1 MFRGF
6 KVSRFQGLNISMIQC
21 LNVSMAPSLPSRRA
35 EQGYV
40 LLTLMLFVAL
50 LAIASLAWIQKVD
63 FEIKRDREEELIHR
77 GVQYSRALRHYVKK
91 FGHYPARIEDL
102 ESTNNVHYLRKRYK
116 DPITGKDFKLLRM
129 NDIQSSFNPAAASG
143 MPPGNPG
150 SPIQGGAPGALNMSN
165 NVAPGAPGPSSN
177 PGGPGPSS
185 NPGGP
190 QDQPQSGAGDNASD
204 SPDQTAQNGP
214 RPLNASQ
221 SPGGPGN
228 PTGPGNGQSFGGL
241 PIVGVASTSKEKSI
255 RQFNKK
261 DHYNQW
267 QFIYDPST
275 DRGGLLTTPNQPPL
289 QNAVQIQP
297 QNGQQNGTN
306 QNQPG
311 FSPGPGGMNPGGM
324 NPGMQPPQ
332 QQPQEPNQQ

>member
-1 MFRGF
+1 VKPPKR
-6 KVSRFQGLNISMIQC
+6 N
-21 LNVSMAPSLPSRRA
+21 RRD

-116 DPITGKDFKLLRM
+116 DPITGKDFKFLRM
-129 NDIQSSFNPAAASG
+129 NDIQSSFNPGAASG
-143 MPPGNPG
+143 LAPGNPG

-165 NVAPGAPGPSSN
+165 NVG

-190 QDQPQSGAGDNASD
+190 PTSSNPGGTQDQTQPGPADNSSD
-204 SPDQTAQNGP
+204 SSDQAAQNGSGP
-214 RPLNASQ
+214 ANSPQ

-228 PTGPGNGQSFGGL
+228 QPGLGNSNGQSFGGL
-241 PIVGVASTSKEKSI
+241 PIVGVASTSKNKSI
-255 RQFNKK
+255 REFNKK

-289 QNAVQIQP
+289 QNAVQVQ
-297 QNGQQNGTN
+297 QENGQQSNG

-311 FSPGPGGMNPGGM
+311 FSPGPGGMNPGT
-324 NPGMQPPQ
+324 QPVQPN
-332 QQPQEPNQQ
+332 PQEPNQQ

>member
-1 MFRGF
+1 M
-6 KVSRFQGLNISMIQC
+6 SRSR
-21 LNVSMAPSLPSRRA
+21 ASRRG
-35 EQGYV
+35 EQGYI

-116 DPITGKDFKLLRM
+116 DPITGKDFKFLRM
-129 NDIQSSFNPAAASG
+129 NDIQSSFNPGAASG
-143 MPPGNPG
+143 MAPGNPG

-165 NVAPGAPGPSSN
+165 NVGQAGPGPSSN

-190 QDQPQSGAGDNASD
+190 QDQNQPDAAESQDSDQSAQKGDRPTNAPQG
-204 SPDQTAQNGP
+204 
-214 RPLNASQ
+214 
-221 SPGGPGN
+221 PGGLGNQPGSPN
-228 PTGPGNGQSFGGL
+228 ANGQSFGGL
-241 PIVGVASTSKEKSI
+241 PIVGVVSTSKNKSI
-255 RQFNKK
+255 RVFNKK

-289 QNAVQIQP
+289 QNAVQIQQQP
-297 QNGQQNGTN
+297 GQQNTN
-306 QNQPG
+306 GVNQPG
-311 FSPGPGGMNPGGM
+311 FSPGPGGMNPGM
-324 NPGMQPPQ
+324 
-332 QQPQEPNQQ
+332 QQPQPNPPEPNQQ

>member
-1 MFRGF
+1 
-6 KVSRFQGLNISMIQC
+6 
-21 LNVSMAPSLPSRRA
+21 
-35 EQGYV
+35 
-40 LLTLMLFVAL
+40 MLFVAL

-116 DPITGKDFKLLRM
+116 DPITGKDFKFLRM
-129 NDIQSSFNPAAASG
+129 NDIQSSFNPGAASG
-143 MPPGNPG
+143 IAPGNPG
-150 SPIQGGAPGALNMSN
+150 SPIQGGAPGALNISN
-165 NVAPGAPGPSSN
+165 NVGQS
-177 PGGPGPSS
+177 GPGPSS

-190 QDQPQSGAGDNASD
+190 QDPTQSGAGDNSD
-204 SPDQTAQNGP
+204 TDQSAQNGSGQT
-214 RPLNASQ
+214 NAPQ
-221 SPGGPGN
+221 GPGGLGN
-228 PTGPGNGQSFGGL
+228 QAGSTNGNGQSFGGL
-241 PIVGVASTSKEKSI
+241 PIVGVASTSKNKSI
-255 RQFNKK
+255 REFNKK

-289 QNAVQIQP
+289 QNAVQVQQQP
-297 QNGQQNGTN
+297 GQQNNNG

-311 FSPGPGGMNPGGM
+311 FSPGPGGLNSGA
-324 NPGMQPPQ
+324 QPPQ
-332 QQPQEPNQQ
+332 PNPQEPNQQ